1 MHLFLFDI
9 LSFLGYW
16 NIYCHLYM
24 FFAALFASTCNSA
37 KEVSHWKISQ
47 IVQFVWQDQDIY
59 LKFMKLGMGQWAMCW
74 CRVPIFST
82 VWIWE
87 RGGVVLQHCWC
98 CVTTLL
104 MLCYNIVGGARLVST
119 VSELRGRGG
128 EVPKAR
134 LVWPHNE
141 RYLWLGRRVTR
152 CHFLSQRE

>member
-1 MHLFLFDI
+1 MFL
-9 LSFLGYW
+9 
-16 NIYCHLYM
+16 
-24 FFAALFASTCNSA
+24 AALFASTCNSA

-59 LKFMKLGMGQWAMCW
+59 LKFMKLGMGQWAMC
-74 CRVPIFST
+74 CCKST
-82 VWIWE
+82 NFLNGLDLGKRE
-87 RGGVVLQHCWC
+87 DVVLQHCWC